1 MMGASD
7 AIQMT
12 KEDAL
17 KCLEAG
23 THLDGTN
30 LTLLMK
36 EVCLKSLASREN
48 QI

>member
-1 MMGASD
+1 MLEASD

-30 LTLLMK
+30 LALSMK
-36 EVCLKSLASREN
+36 EVCLKSLTSREN